1 MTSLIDIEGIGA
13 AYASKLKAAGIRS
26 IEALLKKGASAKGRE
41 EIVKQTGISHA
52 QILRWV
58 NHADLFRIKGV
69 GGEYSELLE
78 ASGVDSIPELA
89 QRTPE
94 HLFAKMIE
102 VNQAKRLV
110 RKTPAQSQVKSW
122 VSQAKRIS
130 KVVTH

>member
-13 AYASKLKAAGIRS
+13 AYARKLKGAGIRS
-26 IEALLKKGASAKGRE
+26 VEVLLKKGASGKGRE

-89 QRTPE
+89 QRKPD
-94 HLFAKMIE
+94 HLFAKMVA
-102 VNQAKRLV
+102 VNQAKKLV
-110 RKTPAQSQVKSW
+110 RKTPAQSQVRRW

>member
-1 MTSLIDIEGIGA
+1 MTSLIAIEGIGA
-13 AYASKLKAAGIRS
+13 AYARKLRGAGIGS

-41 EIVKQTGISHA
+41 EIVKLTGISHA

-69 GGEYSELLE
+69 AGEYSELLE

-89 QRTPE
+89 QRKPD
-94 HLFAKMIE
+94 HLFAKMIK

-110 RKTPAQSQVKSW
+110 RKTPAQSQVRRW
-122 VSQAKRIS
+122 ISQANRIS

>member
-1 MTSLIDIEGIGA
+1 MTSLIEIEGIGA
-13 AYASKLKAAGIRS
+13 SYARKLKQAGIRS
-26 IEALLKKGASAKGRE
+26 VEALLKKGASAKGRE

-69 GGEYSELLE
+69 AGEYSELLE

-89 QRTPE
+89 QRKPD
-94 HLFAKMIE
+94 HLFAKMAE
-102 VNQAKRLV
+102 VNQAKKLV
-110 RKTPAQSQVKSW
+110 RRTPAQSQVKSW

>member
-1 MTSLIDIEGIGA
+1 MTSLVDIEGIGA
-13 AYASKLKAAGIRS
+13 SYARKLKGAGIRS
-26 IEALLKKGASAKGRE
+26 IEALLKKGASRKGRE
-41 EIVKQTGISHA
+41 EIVKKTRISHA

-89 QRTPE
+89 QRKPD
-94 HLFAKMIE
+94 HLFAKMIQ

-110 RKTPAQSQVKSW
+110 RKTPAESQVRRW

-130 KVVTH
+130 RVVTY